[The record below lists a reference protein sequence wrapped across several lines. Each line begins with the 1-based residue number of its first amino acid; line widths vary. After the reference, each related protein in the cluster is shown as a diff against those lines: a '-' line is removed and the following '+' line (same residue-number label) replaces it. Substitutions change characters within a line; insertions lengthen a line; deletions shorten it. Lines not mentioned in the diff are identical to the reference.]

1 MSKDWKF
8 KILIESANE
17 KEQNEKYREIERS
30 TEILFEQIWN
40 MTNSE
45 IIFSEK
51 IYVFQLKIKL
61 AHHQ

>member
-30 TEILFEQIWN
+30 TMNIGQYQEP
-40 MTNSE
+40 
-45 IIFSEK
+45 FST
-51 IYVFQLKIKL
+51 LL
-61 AHHQ
+61 H